1 MIECIVAFVLY
12 FTQYAIIAKGIVM
25 SHIVLAFGLI
35 LGETKI
41 FLDISKFKLTALGK
55 TYKYSIKINEEEDK
69 KWKKN
74 VFSCK

>member
-41 FLDISKFKLTALGK
+41 FFGHK
-55 TYKYSIKINEEEDK
+55 
-69 KWKKN
+69 
-74 VFSCK
+74 